1 MASKKPQA
9 TDPDSEQR
17 PAGQPSGPQQSAPG
31 DDAGQAEA
39 VYGAAGQ
46 AADEALADAAS
57 LASELAAAN
66 DRALRLQAEMQNLR
80 DRTSREIATER
91 RYAALPILRELLPVI
106 DNIDRAIQAAEKA
119 GEAENLLAG
128 FRLVRQQLVTILSR
142 HHCEEIEA
150 AGQPFDPHFHEAIL
164 QQPSPDVPDGH
175 VMMVTQT
182 GYRLHDRVVRPSQ
195 VIVSSGPPGEP

>member
-1 MASKKPQA
+1 MASKKPLGTHA
-9 TDPDSEQR
+9 DDE
-17 PAGQPSGPQQSAPG
+17 QQSTPS
-31 DDAGQAEA
+31 DDAGQS
-39 VYGAAGQ
+39 VDQ
-46 AADEALADAAS
+46 ALDEALADAGES
-57 LASELAAAN
+57 DLAGELAAAH

-80 DRTSREIATER
+80 DRTAREIATER

-106 DNIDRAIQAAEKA
+106 DNIDRAIEAAEKA

-128 FRLVRQQLVTILSR
+128 FRLVRQQLVTILGQ

-150 AGQPFDPHFHEAIL
+150 DGQPFDPNFHEAIL
-164 QQPSPDVPDGH
+164 QQPSPDLPDGH

-195 VIVSSGPPGEP
+195 VIVSSGPPPGEP